1 LKRGLVTMQAVWSIA
16 TGGVL
21 AVALISTITAGI
33 TPREPAPA
41 TTPAE
46 PTPSPAATTTSN
58 TTTARIPSGTA
69 HRFPYAQIWTGDKTT
84 KKIALTFDDG
94 PFAGYSE
101 RLLDVLRQENVRAT
115 FFYIGRNV
123 DMAPD
128 IARRAHFE
136 GHDVYNHTYN
146 HIRLTNESIRTVER
160 ELIGGADAIERATGE
175 RPSVFRTPGGGY
187 GLSVLEVSNRL
198 GLTMAQWSSNAQDAT
213 RSNGTN
219 PSPAEIARQVVK
231 SAHPGAIVLLHEP
244 APGTIGA
251 LPIIIRDLRAEGYE
265 FVPLS
270 EIMAQPNAV
279 ITSFDAAM
287 ARGNFSPR
295 DYILP

>member
-1 LKRGLVTMQAVWSIA
+1 M
-16 TGGVL
+16 
-21 AVALISTITAGI
+21 TA
-33 TPREPAPA
+33 
-41 TTPAE
+41 
-46 PTPSPAATTTSN
+46 PSPATPNASWTSS
-58 TTTARIPSGTA
+58 A
-69 HRFPYAQIWTGDKTT
+69 
-84 KKIALTFDDG
+84 KK
-94 PFAGYSE
+94 
-101 RLLDVLRQENVRAT
+101 NVRAT

-160 ELIGGADAIERATGE
+160 ELIGA
-175 RPSVFRTPGGGY
+175 PTP
-187 GLSVLEVSNRL
+187 
-198 GLTMAQWSSNAQDAT
+198 SNAPPENDRA
-213 RSNGTN
+213 S
-219 PSPAEIARQVVK
+219 SALPAEATASPSSKSATASDSPGPMELQRPRRHPQQRHKPLPRRIARQVVK